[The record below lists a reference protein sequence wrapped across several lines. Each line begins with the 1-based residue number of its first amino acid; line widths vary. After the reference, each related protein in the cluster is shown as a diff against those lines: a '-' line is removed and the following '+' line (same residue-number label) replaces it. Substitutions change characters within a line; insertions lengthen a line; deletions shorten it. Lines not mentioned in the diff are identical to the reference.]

1 MAVRYCVDA
10 DTLGL
15 AKVMAALRWDVTF
28 PGDLGGTVKRH
39 SRPACP
45 IASFDID
52 DDQWIPVVAANDWAV
67 ITRDAHISR
76 RPAEIAAVQEAG
88 AKMFAISSSEKLDV
102 WRQLE
107 VLMCNW
113 RRVEQLR
120 EEPGPFIFRL
130 TRTAVSRLL

>member
-1 MAVRYCVDA
+1 MAVRYYVDA

-15 AKVMAALRWDVTF
+15 AKIMAALRWDVTF
-28 PGDLGGTVKRH
+28 PGDGGGTVKRH
-39 SRPACP
+39 SRPPCP
-45 IASFDID
+45 IASVDID
-52 DDQWIPVVAANDWAV
+52 DDEWIPVVAANDWAI
-67 ITRDAHISR
+67 ITRDARISR
-76 RPAEIAAVQEAG
+76 RPAEIAAVEQAG

-120 EEPGPFIFRL
+120 DDPGPFIFRL
-130 TRTAVSRLL
+130 MRTAMSRLL